1 MEISFDP
8 AKREIT
14 LRVRGL
20 DFLDAPKVFASR
32 SITVDDTRVDYGER
46 RQITYGWLDEF
57 AVAVVWVERDGA
69 CRVISMRR
77 MHQWEIE
84 HVGLD

>member
-1 MEISFDP
+1 MDISFDP
-8 AKREIT
+8 VKRAET
-14 LRVRGL
+14 LRERGL

-32 SITVDDTRVDYGER
+32 SITADDLRIDYGER
-46 RQITYGWLDEF
+46 RQVTYGWLDEF
-57 AVAVVWVERDGA
+57 AVAVVWVERNGA

-77 MHQWEIE
+77 MHGWEIA

>member
-1 MEISFDP
+1 MEIGFDP
-8 AKREIT
+8 LKRAAT
-14 LRVRGL
+14 LQERGL
-20 DFLDAPKVFASR
+20 DFLDAPQVFAGR
-32 SITVDDTRVDYGER
+32 SITVDDIRVDYGER
-46 RQITYGWLDEF
+46 RQVTYGWLDEF
-57 AVAVVWVERDGA
+57 AVAVVWIERDGT